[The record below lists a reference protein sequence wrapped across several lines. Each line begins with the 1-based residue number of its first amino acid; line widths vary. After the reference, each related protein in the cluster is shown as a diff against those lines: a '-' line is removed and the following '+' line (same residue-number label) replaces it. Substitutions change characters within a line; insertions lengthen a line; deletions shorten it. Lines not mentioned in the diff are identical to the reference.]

1 VEFEEYVAAR
11 GQALLRLAYVLAG
24 DAHAAE
30 DLTQAALYDTL
41 RHWRKVSKATHPD
54 AYVRRVLV
62 NRFLTDRRRKSS
74 GELLVDDAEPIS
86 HSARAVPSLVPDPAA
101 GVADRDELR
110 QVLEGLAPRA
120 RAVLV
125 LRYYADLDDT
135 AIAET
140 LGIAPGT
147 VRSTASR
154 ALATLRERL
163 TLPKDVR

>member
-11 GQALLRLAYVLAG
+11 GQALLRLAYVLCG

-30 DLTQAALYDTL
+30 DLTQAALYDAL
-41 RHWRKVSKATHPD
+41 RHWRKVAKADHPD

-62 NRFLTDRRRKSS
+62 NRFLSDKRRKSS
-74 GELLVDDAEPIS
+74 GELLVDDVEPVAS
-86 HSARAVPSLVPDPAA
+86 GGPALSPDPSA
-101 GVADRDELR
+101 GVADRDEARRALA
-110 QVLEGLAPRA
+110 GLAPRA

-125 LRYYADLDDT
+125 LRYYADLDDA
-135 AIAET
+135 AIAAA
-140 LGIAPGT
+140 LGVSPGT

>member
-11 GQALLRLAYVLAG
+11 GQALLRLAYVLCG

-30 DLTQAALYDTL
+30 DLTQAALYDAL
-41 RHWRKVSKATHPD
+41 RHWRKVSKADHPD

-62 NRFLTDRRRKSS
+62 NRFLSDKRRKAS
-74 GELLVDDAEPIS
+74 GELLVAEVEPVA
-86 HSARAVPSLVPDPAA
+86 HHPVLAPDPSA
-101 GVADRDELR
+101 GVADRDEARRALA
-110 QVLEGLAPRA
+110 GLPPRA

-125 LRYYADLDDT
+125 LRYYADLDDA
-135 AIAET
+135 AIAGT
-140 LGIAPGT
+140 LGISPGT